1 MVCVGPQ
8 VTLEDLRA
16 GERDQEEPTGMLAL
30 SQRRGKIGA
39 NAGGIIFTASSRDS
53 SPSLSGRF
61 RNQSVLVST
70 REETVGPSWSPAG
83 SCLSGHTF
91 QKVK

>member
-61 RNQSVLVST
+61 RNQSVLGKRQWDRAGLQQEVVSLAILFK
-70 REETVGPSWSPAG
+70 R
-83 SCLSGHTF
+83 
-91 QKVK
+91 